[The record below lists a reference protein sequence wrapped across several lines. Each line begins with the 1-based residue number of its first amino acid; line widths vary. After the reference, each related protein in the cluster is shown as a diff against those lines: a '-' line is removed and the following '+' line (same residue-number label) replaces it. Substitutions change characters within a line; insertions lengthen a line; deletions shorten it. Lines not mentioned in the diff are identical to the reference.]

1 MDPLLTG
8 ATVASIVITI
18 FMIVVVTKLGRTR
31 ALSIA
36 RVEALQALVAEP
48 TPAFLKPA
56 RDDDW
61 DLALGERNRDTSHAA
76 APALAPA
83 SVALRV
89 DAPGGSLD
97 GLVAVVYLI
106 DKDGRVVGSGHAS
119 IEAVN

>member
-1 MDPLLTG
+1 MDSLLTG

-48 TPAFLKPA
+48 TPAFLRPA
-56 RDDDW
+56 SDDDW
-61 DLALGERNRDTSHAA
+61 DLALGQRAREASDHSVPVAT
-76 APALAPA
+76 PAR
-83 SVALRV
+83 VALRV
-89 DAPGGSLD
+89 DAPSGPLD

-106 DKDGRVVGSGHAS
+106 DKEGRVVGSGHAS
-119 IEAVN
+119 IEAAN